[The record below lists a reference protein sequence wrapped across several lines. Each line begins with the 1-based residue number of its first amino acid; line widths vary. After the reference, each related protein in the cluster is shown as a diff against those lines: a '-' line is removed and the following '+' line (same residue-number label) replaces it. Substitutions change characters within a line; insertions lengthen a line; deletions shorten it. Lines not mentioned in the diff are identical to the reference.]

1 VWRKDIKKYHKK
13 ESAKIKEKGREQ
25 KEWNRNITW

>member
-13 ESAKIKEKGREQ
+13 ESAKIKEKGRGQ
-25 KEWNRNITW
+25 KE